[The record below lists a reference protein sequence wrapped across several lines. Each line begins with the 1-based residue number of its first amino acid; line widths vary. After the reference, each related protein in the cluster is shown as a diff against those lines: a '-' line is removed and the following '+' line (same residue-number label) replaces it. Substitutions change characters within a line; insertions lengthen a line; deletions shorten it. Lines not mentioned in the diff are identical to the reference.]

1 MSTSTLPRPQPEQV
15 LRRLEWTALR
25 RLDGLL
31 HGDYRSLFRG
41 EGMDLADLR
50 EYQYAD
56 DVRHIDWNV
65 TARLQVPHVREYHED
80 RELAAWFVL
89 DLSGS
94 VDFGSAQAKKLNVAA
109 EFVALVARVL
119 TRRGNRV
126 GAIVYG
132 NEVEAVIPP
141 GGGRPQVLRLLA
153 RMQRRPV
160 PRAGARTDV
169 AALLRNAQQ
178 VVRRR
183 SLVFVVSDFI
193 SEPGW
198 GRPLAQLARRNEVIA
213 IRLIDPLERALPDLG
228 LVLMQ
233 DAESG
238 EQLFVDTWDAGFRA
252 RFAAAAQERE
262 DALFDAFSTAGVDA
276 LELSTDDDLT
286 ATVLR
291 FAEMRKRR
299 NQRSGSTA
307 SAGARSHFGAARAPV
322 AGSAP

>member
-1 MSTSTLPRPQPEQV
+1 MSTSTLPHPQPDQV

-94 VDFGSAQAKKLNVAA
+94 VDFGSKQAKKLNVAT

-141 GGGRPQVLRLLA
+141 AGGRPQVLRLLA
-153 RMQRRPV
+153 RMQQRPA
-160 PRAGARTDV
+160 PRAGARTDLV
-169 AALLRNAQQ
+169 TLLRAAQRL
-178 VVRRR
+178 VRRP

-198 GRPLAQLARRNEVIA
+198 GRPLAQLAQRNEVIA
-213 IRLIDPLERALPDLG
+213 IRLVDPLERALPDLG

-238 EQLFVDTWDAGFRA
+238 EQLFVDTWDPGFRA
-252 RFAAAAQERE
+252 RFAAAARKRE
-262 DALFDAFSTAGVDA
+262 DAMFDAFGTAGVDA

-299 NQRSGSTA
+299 HQRSGATA
-307 SAGARSHFGAARAPV
+307 SAGARSHFGAARTPV
-322 AGSAP
+322 AGSAR